1 MGADHKAV
9 RFRPR
14 HSERLKP
21 ERNKNH
27 DQTAMSFAKDI
38 PKFSFN
44 FTRPDPN
51 VDQNREPA
59 MIETSLLGQLV
70 LSRRHYLEAIDD
82 EIAATSS
89 LSASLQ
95 TEITE
100 MEAKMDEKRSML
112 ALLNKALVASHE
124 NREKVLRDIMTL
136 SNVLPVARR
145 LPDEILVRLFTDA
158 VEMEEDERRREALEW
173 RSYSLGRAPLTIS
186 GVCRRWRNIA
196 IGTPSLWRFVNLV
209 SGSDESSSV
218 LPVFEHWCKYG
229 ITERAEISL
238 DGWKKDHHSP
248 LPALITAVTT
258 RQRPTL
264 RRIEISCIDHR
275 ASFNADWPFV
285 YPLAEEVVLISNS
298 ADGICD
304 FFIPLVSR
312 AQKVVLSGI
321 KVWWSDST
329 WDNLTDL
336 TITGLPNYRLPPLR
350 SSDVLEMF
358 TMAPKLSKLD
368 VAWDHTRT
376 ETSAVETGP
385 PSLTHGDFRS
395 LTCPFEA
402 IETYLSPFQKD
413 ILCPALQELTFKT
426 LPFITPPL
434 LRGWTA
440 FFNSVTPFPLHHL
453 QLPSIHHDA
462 IDHLLF
468 LFGLLPCLERLTL
481 TGEAV
486 DALLHRLTT
495 NSQMNRTDLLPSL
508 INLYL
513 RDTDVTDE
521 TLRLLVWERVASN
534 NSGRATKKIAEI
546 VIYECPGISSQGW
559 EGIRTLLNGANP

>member
-1 MGADHKAV
+1 MA
-9 RFRPR
+9 
-14 HSERLKP
+14 L
-21 ERNKNH
+21 N
-27 DQTAMSFAKDI
+27 FAKDI
-38 PKFSFN
+38 PKFSFT

-51 VDQNREPA
+51 VNQNREPA
-59 MIETSLLGQLV
+59 MIETSLLRQLI
-70 LSRRHYLEAIDD
+70 LSRRHYLSAIDD

-89 LSASLQ
+89 LSTSLQ
-95 TEITE
+95 AEIIE

-112 ALLNKALVASHE
+112 ALLNKALIASHE
-124 NREKVLRDIMTL
+124 NREKILRDIMTL

-145 LPDEILVRLFTDA
+145 LPDEILVRLFMDA

-173 RSYSLGRAPLTIS
+173 RSYSLGKAPLTIS

-196 IGTPSLWRFVNLV
+196 IGTPALWRFVNLV

-229 ITERAEISL
+229 IVQRAEISL

-248 LPALITAVTT
+248 LPASVTAVTT

-304 FFIPLVSR
+304 FFIPLASR
-312 AQKVVLSGI
+312 ARKVILSGI
-321 KVWWSDST
+321 KAWWSDST

-350 SSDVLEMF
+350 SSDILEMF
-358 TMAPKLSKLD
+358 TMAPKLAKLD
-368 VAWDHTRT
+368 IVWDYTRT
-376 ETSAVETGP
+376 ESSSIENGP
-385 PSLTHGDFRS
+385 ASLTHGDFRS

-402 IETYLSPFQKD
+402 IETYLSPLQHD
-413 ILCPALQELTFKT
+413 IVCPSLQELTFKT

-440 FFNSVTPFPLHHL
+440 FFNSVAPFPLHHL
-453 QLPSIHHDA
+453 QLPPIHNDA

-481 TGEAV
+481 TGQAV
-486 DALLHRLTT
+486 DALLHRLSTS
-495 NSQMNRTDLLPSL
+495 SQTNRTDLLPSL
-508 INLYL
+508 VRLYL

-521 TLRLLVWERVASN
+521 TLRKLVAERIESSN
-534 NSGRATKKIAEI
+534 GDRGTKKMEDI
-546 VIYECPGISSQGW
+546 VVYECPGITSRGW
-559 EGIRTLLNGANP
+559 KDILTLLDVA